1 VDAEPTNEP
10 EPWGDMA
17 DRRDTTLAAR
27 AVREGWNVPAG
38 LRDRVMKRLAKA
50 VESEDCKLKV
60 AIAVVNAVAKVEKVD
75 QEWAKL
81 DRLTAL
87 DAREAA
93 TTDQRP
99 IDPAVAAAA
108 IKAGLEAAGKLDPD
122 DASEPY

>member
-1 VDAEPTNEP
+1 MGTEPTEP

-38 LRDRVMKRLAKA
+38 LRAKLMKRLEKA
-50 VESEDCKLKV
+50 VEAEDCKLKV
-60 AIAVVNAVAKVEKVD
+60 AIAVVNAVAKVERND
-75 QEWAKL
+75 IEWAKL
-81 DRLTAL
+81 DRLASL
-87 DAREAA
+87 DAREASA
-93 TTDQRP
+93 TDTRP

-108 IKAGLEAAGKLDPD
+108 IKAGLEAAGKLPPD